1 MVLSLGEKSQ
11 TKRSPPPHFFLLICC
26 TLLPPPR
33 PPYIL
38 NNAQPH
44 FNYNCMHSWCVVY
57 HNCGFFLKI
66 KADLI
71 QPHILSIK
79 NTPSLTSAF
88 LFYCI
93 FYYQTTR
100 SISLCAVC
108 WLHWLVS
115 DRMRVLTAQQIAT
128 GWKFLTEKNLRSTK
142 LEECSLLSCHL
153 FVCLNQRMH

>member
-11 TKRSPPPHFFLLICC
+11 TKRSTPHFFLLICC
-26 TLLPPPR
+26 TLLPPP
-33 PPYIL
+33 PPLYIL

-93 FYYQTTR
+93 FYYQKHLALR
-100 SISLCAVC
+100 RLLASLACEWQNEGPDSTADSYRLKVF
-108 WLHWLVS
+108 
-115 DRMRVLTAQQIAT
+115 DREKSEEHKVRGVLP
-128 GWKFLTEKNLRSTK
+128 SVM
-142 LEECSLLSCHL
+142 SP
-153 FVCLNQRMH
+153 VCLPEPTHALI